1 MNMYTDEQL
10 RPVILQ
16 SVERSFEE
24 SKKKTQEMF
33 VKLIPTDHMREGGF
47 AISNKSDFM
56 KGCAV
61 ATFYI
66 ASNSL
71 DMALQA
77 QGQPPLSQKL
87 LEYRAK
93 LQEEFSKKLCS
104 YFDLEH

>member
-1 MNMYTDEQL
+1 MYTDEQL

-16 SVERSFEE
+16 SVEKSFEE
-24 SKKKTQEMF
+24 SKKKIQEMF

-71 DMALQA
+71 DMVLQA
-77 QGQPPLSQKL
+77 QNQPPLSQNL
-87 LEYRAK
+87 VEYRKK

-104 YFDLEH
+104 YFDVDH

>member
-1 MNMYTDEQL
+1 MYTDEQL
-10 RPVILQ
+10 RPIILQ
-16 SVERSFEE
+16 SVESSFER
-24 SKKKTQEMF
+24 SKKKVQEMF

-66 ASNSL
+66 ASNSSL
-71 DMALQA
+71 DMALQI
-77 QGQPPLSQKL
+77 QNQPPLSQNL
-87 LEYRAK
+87 VEYRTK

-104 YFDLEH
+104 YFDVDH